1 MDEQPTLRPEDATV
15 AVITALPVE
24 QVAAEAALGCQKAM
38 VNHPRATF
46 PVAVGRVKGASGEPH
61 VVVVT
66 MLSGMGTT
74 LAASRCNDL
83 IHVCPRLRYVIM
95 VGIAGAVPN
104 PAKPDDH
111 VRLGDV
117 VVSGDGGVTQF
128 DFGKQE
134 GEEFNCRSTAKAP
147 GIHLLAAV
155 RELQVRELQSQRPW
169 ESLIARLL
177 QDPLKEATWARP
189 PDSED
194 VLHDEGSATP
204 VQHPTTAGRR
214 AGQPKVFVDRIG
226 TSNGVIKSAARR
238 EALRIKHG
246 FKAIEMEGAGV
257 AEVCHSK
264 NLQYLVVRGTCD
276 YCNGKKNDLWQ
287 PYAAVIAACYCRS
300 ILETLPGTSA
310 EASPLPAFTPQVE
323 VAIAGLSTGEPRGSA
338 GSVATVPKCEQK
350 EAPQLGNVNT
360 RVQITAPIAIPLPTD
375 IPSEPVNSVT
385 IVPEPSLPAQPASSR
400 ESIDREGRRYLDQ
413 LSGMRTNLEIEA
425 GCRLADAEVLPWCG
439 RYKGTLE
446 SGLFHSIVEEVVLL
460 ETIRA
465 MDAAG
470 TKGKPDLSKAKAA
483 LARFRQ

>member
-1 MDEQPTLRPEDATV
+1 
-15 AVITALPVE
+15 
-24 QVAAEAALGCQKAM
+24 
-38 VNHPRATF
+38 
-46 PVAVGRVKGASGEPH
+46 
-61 VVVVT
+61 
-66 MLSGMGTT
+66 MGTT

-104 PAKPDDH
+104 PVKPDDH
-111 VRLGDV
+111 VRLGDI

-134 GEEFNCRSTAKAP
+134 GEEFNCRATAKAP

-169 ESLIARLL
+169 ESLIGKLL
-177 QDPLKEATWARP
+177 NDSLKEASWARP
-189 PDSED
+189 SDSED
-194 VLHDEGSATP
+194 VLHDEDTP
-204 VQHPTTAGRR
+204 APIQHPPTAGRR

-226 TSNGVIKSAARR
+226 TSNSVIKSATHR
-238 EALRIKHG
+238 EALRTKHG

-287 PYAAVIAACYCRS
+287 PYAAVIAACFCRS

-310 EASPLPAFTPQVE
+310 EASPLPAFTTQVKE
-323 VAIAGLSTGEPRGSA
+323 AIAGLSIGEPRGGA
-338 GSVATVPKCEQK
+338 GSVASVPTSEQR
-350 EAPQLGNVNT
+350 EALQLGNAT
-360 RVQITAPIAIPLPTD
+360 APVQITAPIAIPIPTD
-375 IPSEPVNSVT
+375 MPSEPVNSMT
-385 IVPEPSLPAQPASSR
+385 SVPEPSLPAQLAPSR
-400 ESIDREGRRYLDQ
+400 ESIQREGRRYLDQ
-413 LSGMRTNLEIEA
+413 LTGMRTNLEIEA
-425 GCRLADAEVLPWCG
+425 GCGLADAEVLPWCG
-439 RYKGTLE
+439 RHKGAVE
-446 SGLFHSIVEEVVLL
+446 SGLFQSIAEEVVLL

-465 MDAAG
+465 MEAAG
-470 TKGKPDLSKAKAA
+470 PNGKPDLSKAKTA